1 MKYSYSY
8 NGLLHSPVSS
18 HHCRVSH
25 QHGFRVCRLI
35 SAWCYVFVYCKCH
48 WANVCR
54 LSYTCERFHTHWVLR
69 CSLPLP
75 LKMMFLRFSHVDTKR
90 FISFSYYRYPVHNNF
105 INYFSILLLINFEFV
120 SFFSTEKW
128 CWEYS
133 FIYASHFVLIFF
145 ILEVYDEI
153 LSYLLAFPASNSCHN
168 SSVMSSSQIF
178 SSQSHVPSLF

>member
-25 QHGFRVCRLI
+25 QHGFRVCHLI

-90 FISFSYYRYPVHNNF
+90 FISFSYYRYLVHNNF

-120 SFFSTEKW
+120 SFFLYWKMM
-128 CWEYS
+128 
-133 FIYASHFVLIFF
+133 LRIFF
-145 ILEVYDEI
+145 HIC
-153 LSYLLAFPASNSCHN
+153 FPFCFNFLYSWGIWWNII
-168 SSVMSSSQIF
+168 IF
-178 SSQSHVPSLF
+178 AHISRL

>member
-1 MKYSYSY
+1 MTLDEILLQLQC
-8 NGLLHSPVSS
+8 LLHSPVSS

-120 SFFSTEKW
+120 SFFLYWKMM
-128 CWEYS
+128 
-133 FIYASHFVLIFF
+133 LRIFF
-145 ILEVYDEI
+145 HIC
-153 LSYLLAFPASNSCHN
+153 FPFCFNFLYSWGIWWNII
-168 SSVMSSSQIF
+168 IF
-178 SSQSHVPSLF
+178 ARISRL

>member
-120 SFFSTEKW
+120 SLFLYWKMM
-128 CWEYS
+128 
-133 FIYASHFVLIFF
+133 LRIFF
-145 ILEVYDEI
+145 HIC
-153 LSYLLAFPASNSCHN
+153 FPFCFNFLYSWGIWWNII
-168 SSVMSSSQIF
+168 IF
-178 SSQSHVPSLF
+178 AHISRL